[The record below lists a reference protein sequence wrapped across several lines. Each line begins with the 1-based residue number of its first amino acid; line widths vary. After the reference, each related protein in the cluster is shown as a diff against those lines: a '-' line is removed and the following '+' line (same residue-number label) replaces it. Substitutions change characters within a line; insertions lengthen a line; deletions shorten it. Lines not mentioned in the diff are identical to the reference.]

1 MLRATVILK
10 LPQLSK
16 EILWSTFVQ
25 FGGKALQI
33 GLGIFTVKLITNAL
47 GSENYG
53 VYGKISE
60 FSLFFATAANLGIF
74 GNMVRKMSLNPSDGK
89 LFGNALLLRLFT
101 GLLFFGAGW
110 GYAWFTIQD
119 QAFLVG
125 TLFFMSSLLL
135 DFLTTV
141 CDALL
146 QAHYKMGRAT
156 LALLLGR
163 VTNLGMVYALSQRL
177 LLNPESTPVELFVLA
192 PLLASVVTLCASFLI
207 AQRTV
212 KPIWSLNI
220 QLLKELFWTSLPFG
234 IINILNN
241 LYFRFIPSAVLAKKL
256 SEEQFG
262 VYSLSLHLAST
273 VSLLSTLFMFS
284 VLPELE
290 KHLKNKDWDK
300 ARTLYKNA
308 KLFLSIGF
316 VAVVGLG
323 TWLAPWAISL
333 VSSKDFISPETWFLL
348 PMLLVL
354 AGVSYFY
361 DLAFLSLF
369 ALKQEIWWLKRELLA
384 LGLCLIFVLATT
396 FTAESGGA
404 AMLILTGA
412 IAAEAAMAH
421 WGMKRLKQILRSCSH
436 KISLDRSTQFH
447 SD

>member
-1 MLRATVILK
+1 MSHATFLLK
-10 LPQLSK
+10 LPRLSK

-33 GLGIFTVKLITNAL
+33 GLGILTVKLITNAL

-74 GNMVRKMSLNPSDGK
+74 GNMVRKMSLNPTDGK

-101 GLLFFGAGW
+101 GLLFFGTGW
-110 GYAWFTIQD
+110 IYAWFTIQD
-119 QAFLVG
+119 QAFLIG

-163 VTNLGMVYALSQRL
+163 ITNLGMVYALSRSL
-177 LLNPESTPVELFVLA
+177 VLNPEGSHVELFVLA
-192 PLLASVVTLCASFLI
+192 PLLTSIVTVSASFLI

-212 KPIWSLNI
+212 KPIWRLDLK
-220 QLLKELFWTSLPFG
+220 LLKDLFWTSLPFG

-241 LYFRFIPSAVLAKKL
+241 LYFRFIPSAVLAKEL
-256 SEEQFG
+256 SEDQFG
-262 VYSLSLHLAST
+262 IYSLSLHLAST

-290 KHLKNKDWDK
+290 HHLKNKDWDK

-308 KLFLSIGF
+308 KLFLSLGCI
-316 VAVVGLG
+316 AVIGLG
-323 TWLAPWAISL
+323 TWLGPWAISL
-333 VSSKDFISPETWFLL
+333 VSSKDFISPETWFILPLL
-348 PMLLVL
+348 LIL

-369 ALKQEIWWLKRELLA
+369 ALKQEVWWLKRELLA
-384 LGLCLIFVLATT
+384 LGLCLIFVVATN
-396 FTAESGGA
+396 FTTQSQVSSI
-404 AMLILTGA
+404 LILTGA

-421 WGMKRLKQILRSCSH
+421 WGMKKLKSLMLRN
-436 KISLDRSTQFH
+436 
-447 SD
+447 